1 MLNNTPSL
9 DLVEFIETQILPK
22 YNAFDRAHN
31 LEHVTRV
38 IRRSLDLVKST
49 GADINMVYTIAAYH
63 DLGMSGHRAD
73 HHLRGGKIL
82 AADARLKKWFS
93 VEQIKVMKEAVEDHR
108 ASASR
113 APRSIYGKI
122 VAEADRD
129 IDTEVVIRR
138 TVQFGFA
145 NYPELDKEG
154 HWKRFKEHMNSK
166 YSKDGYIKLWIPN
179 SPNAQKLNELRNL
192 IAQPI
197 KLWEAFSESCLI
209 SVSFIFF
216 CKNLIENRTHLVG
229 LYYELA
235 QFVKLAFILRSLY
248 PQADITIDGVFL
260 VHVLH
265 KTLPMSFCVQFR
277 IVGQSILDGSTDNSF
292 WLYVAVSLSYN
303 LAIDA
308 AWSP

>member
-197 KLWEAFSESCLI
+197 KLREAFTK
-209 SVSFIFF
+209 F
-216 CKNLIENRTHLVG
+216 
-229 LYYELA
+229 YEEEL
-235 QFVKLAFILRSLY
+235 K
-248 PQADITIDGVFL
+248 
-260 VHVLH
+260 
-265 KTLPMSFCVQFR
+265 
-277 IVGQSILDGSTDNSF
+277 
-292 WLYVAVSLSYN
+292 
-303 LAIDA
+303 A
-308 AWSP
+308 ATATT